1 MATALAAAALALLGA
16 EAALRLLDPEV
27 YRFVHEARQIHRY
40 DRAWRVAPRPG
51 TARYRLTRPALSFDV
66 TLDADGRRVPP
77 GGDVGP
83 GPAPYVHAI
92 GDSFT
97 MGWGVAF
104 EESYPSRLGRL
115 LAGRA
120 SVLNLGLDGFGA
132 IAAAEASTRLLD
144 RYPPAAV
151 VYLFSANDLDDDAR
165 AVANSARSAAWHVAM
180 EGLDAMRRRSYVAD
194 TPFAVKWILYFRRPL
209 APVPGGGPA
218 TIDERPLPPPEA
230 APLAATPTGRALAGF
245 RARLDARG
253 ARLVVV
259 GLDDEPTRR
268 FLAAAA
274 REGFEAHLLHVPAA
288 LRIPGD
294 GHLAAAGC
302 LALAERVAAWLR

>member
-1 MATALAAAALALLGA
+1 MAATLATALTLLGA
-16 EAALRLLDPEV
+16 EAALRILDPEV

-66 TLDADGRRVPP
+66 TVDADGRRVPP
-77 GGDVGP
+77 AGDAGP
-83 GPAPYVHAI
+83 GPAPYIHAI

-97 MGWGVAF
+97 MGWGVPF
-104 EESYPSRLGRL
+104 DRSYPARLGGL
-115 LAGRA
+115 LAERA

-132 IAAAEASTRLLD
+132 IAATEASARLLD

-165 AVANSARSAAWHVAM
+165 AVANAARPAAWHLAM
-180 EGLDAMRRRSYVAD
+180 EGLDAMRRRSYLAD
-194 TPFAVKWILYFRRPL
+194 TPFAVKWLLYFRRPQP
-209 APVPGGGPA
+209 PVTEGGPP
-218 TIDERPLPPPEA
+218 TIEERPLPPPDA
-230 APLAATPTGRALAGF
+230 APLSSTLSGRALAGF
-245 RARLDARG
+245 RKRLDARG

-268 FLAAAA
+268 FLAAAH
-274 REGFEAHLLHVPAA
+274 RDGIEAHLLHVPAA

-294 GHLAAAGC
+294 GHLDTAGC
-302 LALAERVAAWLR
+302 LAVAERVAAWLR

>member
-1 MATALAAAALALLGA
+1 LTALAVTLLGT
-16 EAALRLLDPEV
+16 EIALRLLGAEV

-51 TARYRLTRPALSFDV
+51 TARYHLTRPALSFDV
-66 TLDADGRRVPP
+66 TLDADGRRVPSR
-77 GGDVGP
+77 GDVGP

-97 MGWGVAF
+97 MGWGVPF
-104 EESYPSRLGRL
+104 EASYPARLGGL

-132 IAAAEASTRLLD
+132 IAATEASTRLLD

-151 VYLFSANDLDDDAR
+151 IYLFSANDLEDDAR
-165 AVANSARSAAWHVAM
+165 AVANAARPAAWHLAM

-194 TPFAVKWILYFRRPL
+194 TPFAVKWLVYFRRSP
-209 APVPGGGPA
+209 APVTGGGPA
-218 TIDERPLPPPEA
+218 TIEERPLPSPDA
-230 APLAATPTGRALAGF
+230 APLAATPTGRALGVF
-245 RARLDARG
+245 RRRLDARG
-253 ARLVVV
+253 ARLLVV

-274 REGFEAHLLHVPAA
+274 RDGIESHLLHVPAA

-294 GHLAAAGC
+294 GHLAATGC